1 MTPETPNLGCDT
13 HVHVFGPPTAYPMLP
28 NRHYTSPPAP
38 VADLRAHLRE
48 QSLSRVVLVQASV
61 YGYDNSC
68 LLDGLDQLNG
78 QGRGVVVINEATS
91 HTQLQQMHSR
101 GARGAR
107 INQESVA
114 TRDSSRLQAALG
126 PLAAQVAALG
136 WHIQVFAQLP
146 VVAACAPL
154 IRQLH
159 QLHGM
164 HVVLDHFALWR
175 DPSFTD
181 PDALTVLSLLQDGVI
196 YIKLSGSYRV
206 PLQTSQDFLTVAQ
219 RFVATRADRLL
230 WASDWPHTSRTPGL
244 APHEVSR
251 YRDIA
256 PEYLRAERDA
266 WLPSAALRQQVLVDN
281 PARLYGF

>member
-1 MTPETPNLGCDT
+1 MTVTTPILGCDT
-13 HVHVFGPPTAYPMLP
+13 HVHVFGTQATYPMLA
-28 NRHYTSPPAP
+28 NRHYTSPLAP
-38 VADLRAHLRE
+38 VADLQTHLRG
-48 QSLSRVVLVQASV
+48 QGLSRVVLVQASV

-159 QLHGM
+159 HQYRM

-181 PDALTVLSLLQDGVI
+181 PDSLTVLSLLQDGVV

-206 PLQTSQDFLTVAQ
+206 PLQTSEELLTVAQ
-219 RFVATRADRLL
+219 RLVATRADRLL

-244 APHEVSR
+244 TPLEISP

-256 PEYLRAERDA
+256 PEHLRTERDA
-266 WLPSAALRQQVLVDN
+266 WLPGAALQQQILVDN